1 MRKNKNLAL
10 IVASIFLATLW
21 GCGSNMD
28 SGGDQTGP
36 ETLIT
41 DAAPVG
47 SNSCAVCHSAI
58 VAQGWTGSAHDDIT
72 ADINAGC
79 EGCHGGGQF
88 HKGVGPIPVPAPEV
102 EKCATCHEATSPGF
116 LVRHQGDDP
125 ATATRIEG
133 YAFTAC
139 TDCHGAKDGNPAT
152 IQFAHNPSSTE
163 PNKQWAQSAHAGKVA
178 AATPDTET
186 VWGHYDWDAANRAS
200 CQRCHTATGS
210 RNFLTAPASYN
221 AANNDFSHLEAGQ
234 NELLSCNTCHSN
246 VGSGALRNPGAITE
260 AYAGS
265 PSGSPAAT
273 IVYPD
278 ASASNVCMGCH
289 LGREVGKVITDS
301 TGDFSNLSFIN
312 SHYLAAGGMV
322 FGEAGYEYA
331 GQDYTGWVDGFK
343 FGRHGE
349 VSKFDAR
356 GPCVTCHMSS
366 AEPHKFEVVQK
377 DASGVITAVATTACD
392 SCHGNMNAT
401 WLEERKETFHE
412 ALEALNQAL
421 LAKGIEF
428 KASYPYFFVA
438 GTTTAFKNWEG
449 VYAGKGKDVMG
460 AAFNYNLIEH
470 DPGAY
475 AHNRH
480 YALKLIADS
489 IDFLADG
496 AVDGAGV
503 IAVSGVD
510 TNLLAPVAEVLGY
523 SIEGKHH
530 GGEVF
535 VQAKYTVD
543 TSVYNVGCGDCHASG
558 SKTSNGVIIDQFAES
573 AHGDVF
579 GEAWVHYDWRTAGR
593 ASCQRC
599 HTATG
604 FVAKL
609 GNEGNTTNA
618 FDALDVNLPG
628 EVVRCTACHTDI
640 ATGAVRT
647 ATAYTATYSNGAT
660 QTFPDVGASNLC
672 VRCHGAR
679 ESGDSVKLSSGDF
692 SNLSFINSH
701 YLAAGATVFA
711 GGGYEFSGPDYA
723 NPAFF
728 KHNKVGIADPAAPVA
743 IDAGPCVGC
752 HMGTT
757 ANHTWEVVA
766 KDDAGAI
773 TAINSETCASC
784 HAGNYALTPEKLELE
799 KEELH
804 ASLAALESALAAK
817 GIYFYP
823 AHPYFFTAPY
833 VAGGT
838 NTAFKNWEGVYAGKG
853 KDVMGAAFNYNLL
866 EHDPGAYAHNRF
878 YTKRLI
884 FDSIDFIDNG
894 VLDGSISVTGEAAT
908 YLGTT
913 TRP

>member
-1 MRKNKNLAL
+1 MPT
-10 IVASIFLATLW
+10 V
-21 GCGSNMD
+21 
-28 SGGDQTGP
+28 
-36 ETLIT
+36 
-41 DAAPVG
+41 
-47 SNSCAVCHSAI
+47 
-58 VAQGWTGSAHDDIT
+58 
-72 ADINAGC
+72 
-79 EGCHGGGQF
+79 
-88 HKGVGPIPVPAPEV
+88 
-102 EKCATCHEATSPGF
+102 
-116 LVRHQGDDP
+116 
-125 ATATRIEG
+125 EG
-133 YAFTAC
+133 YVFK
-139 TDCHGAKDGNPAT
+139 DCLECHTIKDNNSAT
-152 IQFAHNPSSTE
+152 IQWEHNPGPTDIQ
-163 PNKQWAQSAHAGKVA
+163 KQWAQSAHAGRIGT
-178 AATPDTET
+178 ATPDTAT
-186 VWGHYDWDAANRAS
+186 VWGHYDWDQTSSRGS
-200 CQRCHTATGS
+200 CQRCHTATGAM
-210 RNFLTAPASYN
+210 NFLSAPATYN
-221 AANNDFSHLEAGQ
+221 SANNDFSHLSGWTATNKQSNQ
-234 NELLSCNTCHSN
+234 NELLYCRGCHSDI
-246 VGSGALRNPGAITE
+246 STGALRNPGAITE
-260 AYAGS
+260 VYA
-265 PSGSPAAT
+265 AAT
-273 IVYPD
+273 SGNTAGTATVIYPD
-278 ASASNVCMGCH
+278 AFASNVCMVCH
-289 LGREVGKVITDS
+289 LGREVGANVKNDNDADGVR
-301 TGDFSNLSFIN
+301 SFIN

-322 FGEAGYEYA
+322 FGEAGYEYD
-331 GQDYTGWVDGFK
+331 GEDYTGWDSPAK
-343 FGRHGE
+343 HGRHGD
-349 VSKFDAR
+349 VTRFGTA
-356 GPCVTCHMSS
+356 GPCVTCHMTS

-377 DASGVITAVATTACD
+377 DAAGVITAVSTTACD
-392 SCHGNMNAT
+392 TCHGNMNAA

-412 ALEALNQAL
+412 ALEVLNQAL

-428 KASYPYFFVA
+428 KPAYPYFYKV
-438 GTTTAFKNWEG
+438 GTTTAFTDWAG
-449 VYAGKGKDVMG
+449 VYGLENWKNTMG
-460 AAFNYNLIEH
+460 AAFNYNLLEH

-475 AHNRH
+475 AHNRY

-489 IDFLADG
+489 VDFLADG

-503 IAVSGVD
+503 ITVSGVD

-543 TSVYNVGCGDCHASG
+543 TSVYNVGCGDCHATDPAGG
-558 SKTSNGVIIDQFAES
+558 SRILTNGVIIDQFAES

-609 GNEGNTTNA
+609 GNEAGTTNV
-618 FDALDVNLPG
+618 FGALDVNLPG

-679 ESGDSVKLSSGDF
+679 ESGDSVKLSAGDF

-711 GGGYEFSGPDYA
+711 GGGYEFTGLDYV
-723 NPAFF
+723 NKAFF
-728 KHNKVGIADPAAPVA
+728 KHNIIGIANPTAPVA
-743 IDAGPCVGC
+743 TDAGPCVGC

-766 KDDAGAI
+766 KDDAGTI

-823 AHPYFFTAPY
+823 AHPYFYTAPY
-833 VAGGT
+833 VVGGT

-894 VLDGSISVTGEAAT
+894 VLDGTISVTGEAAT